1 VAEVK
6 QLDPGPEDAR
16 LARELAEHGGAGG
29 VYVPGARV
37 RQEITDAK
45 AQLRNLAGGAHPA
58 VLVLYNNTGVGSG
71 FFNAHDVLTALYG
84 QDVLV
89 YAVPNET
96 RVSSRLLGHRFGGR
110 RGVTQTMNTSL
121 SALAVLRDA
130 GAPTLSLD
138 VYHNCYAAVPLEPDL
153 LRGETIRHYGID
165 RGDGRQFQD
174 WHSL

>member
-1 VAEVK
+1 VVADVK

-16 LARELAEHGGAGG
+16 LVRELVEHGGADA

-45 AQLRNLAGGAHPA
+45 AQLRNLAGGAYPG

-71 FFNAHDVLTALYG
+71 HFTAHDVLTALYG
-84 QDVLV
+84 QEVLV
-89 YAVPNET
+89 HAVPNDP
-96 RVSSRLLGHRFGGR
+96 RIKSRLLGHQFGGR
-110 RGVTQTMNTSL
+110 RGVNRTMNTSL
-121 SALAVLRDA
+121 SAIAVLRDICE
-130 GAPTLSLD
+130 PLSLD
-138 VYHNCYAAVPLEPDL
+138 VYHNCYAALPLAPDL
-153 LRGETIRHYGID
+153 LRGETIRHYGIH